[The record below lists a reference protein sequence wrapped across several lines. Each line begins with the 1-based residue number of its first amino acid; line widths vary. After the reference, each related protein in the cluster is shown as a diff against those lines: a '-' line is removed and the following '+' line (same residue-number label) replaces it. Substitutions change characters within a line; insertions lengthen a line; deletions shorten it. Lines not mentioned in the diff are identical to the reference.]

1 MQVEMYL
8 ERLRRGSVSTSV
20 RAQVVLDQAAI
31 TVLDAGHMLG
41 HLAADQAMG
50 LLRELNAEGQTM
62 VMVTHDLRLA
72 DQAGRIVRLRS
83 GGLDVASP
91 ERATA

>member
-1 MQVEMYL
+1 
-8 ERLRRGSVSTSV
+8 
-20 RAQVVLDQAAI
+20 
-31 TVLDAGHMLG
+31 
-41 HLAADQAMG
+41 MG
-50 LLRELNAEGQTM
+50 LLRELNAEGQTI

-83 GGLDVASP
+83 GELDVASP